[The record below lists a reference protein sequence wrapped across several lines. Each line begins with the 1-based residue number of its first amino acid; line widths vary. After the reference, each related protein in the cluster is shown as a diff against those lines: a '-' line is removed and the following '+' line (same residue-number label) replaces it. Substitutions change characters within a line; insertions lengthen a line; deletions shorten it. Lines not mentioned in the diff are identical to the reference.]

1 MNNVFTK
8 QEDAVAGAITVVLVI
23 ALIAILMAYYVGV
36 VVPSTMSQYEY
47 TMDQGINASIL
58 QLSSDMVSLQSTGTI
73 GAVDFQNFVLESGSI
88 PVLSSPSYAS
98 LSFSSSVRNGSF
110 SYSVYANDKITSLPT
125 STFYG
130 GGGMEIVNGNRF
142 YSPGF
147 LYYEGGAIYETNS
160 LNAGSQSPISLST
173 ILEYSPGTN
182 TYYFNLFDIYGTAQE
197 VTSGSVDLEIE
208 YSGTSSL
215 STTLTQGLPVD
226 VNFTSPNAAMVFYQG
241 AVQLFGSNN
250 VQWVSGSGNL
260 DVTFTIPSG
269 VNVDFSV
276 SSFAISEYGLVK

>member
-1 MNNVFTK
+1 MHKVFTK
-8 QEDAVAGAITVVLVI
+8 QEDAVAGAVTVVLVI
-23 ALIAILMAYYVGV
+23 ALVSILMAYYVSV

-47 TMDQGINASIL
+47 TMDQGITASML
-58 QLSSDMVSLQSTGTI
+58 QFSSDMVSMESTGTI
-73 GAVDFQNFVLESGSI
+73 GAVDFQNFILESGSI
-88 PVLSSPSYAS
+88 PVMSSPSYAS
-98 LSFSSSVRNGSF
+98 LSFTSSVRSGPF
-110 SYSVYANDKITSLPT
+110 SYSVYANDKVTGLPT

-160 LNAGSQSPISLST
+160 VNANSQSPISLPT
-173 ILEYSPGTN
+173 VLEYSPGTN
-182 TYYFNLFDIYGTAQE
+182 TYYFYLFNIYGTAQE

-208 YSGTSSL
+208 YSGTSAL
-215 STTLTQGLPVD
+215 STTLTQGIPVD
-226 VNFTSPNAAMVFYQG
+226 ANFTSPNAAMVFYQG

-250 VQWVSGSGNL
+250 VQWVSGSHNL

-269 VNVDFSV
+269 VNVEFSV

>member
-1 MNNVFTK
+1 MHNVFTK

-241 AVQLFGSNN
+241 AVQLFDSNN